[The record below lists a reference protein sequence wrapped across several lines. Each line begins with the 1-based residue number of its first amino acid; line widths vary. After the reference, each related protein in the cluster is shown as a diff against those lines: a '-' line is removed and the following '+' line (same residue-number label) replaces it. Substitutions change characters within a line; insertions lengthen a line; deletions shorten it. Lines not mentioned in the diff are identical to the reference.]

1 MMVMLTDGG
10 DDVGDANAMLQCDAD
25 GDADVADGADAYAN
39 VL

>member
-1 MMVMLTDGG
+1 MAVMML
-10 DDVGDANAMLQCDAD
+10 AMLQCDAD